1 MKKYFIH
8 ISLIILQIISIPV
21 FGCTNL
27 LVSKGASADGSTMIS
42 YAADSHIL
50 YGELYYRPA
59 KDYPAG
65 TTMEIFDWDSTKY
78 LGKIRQA
85 LHTYSVVGNMNEHQL
100 TIGETTFGGKEE
112 LQDWRAKLDY
122 GGLIYITLQRARTAR
137 AAIDTINNLLN
148 ENGYHSIGETFSIA
162 DPNEVWIMDII
173 GKGCPQ
179 KIKDKTGKVIKVKY
193 NRGAVWVARRV
204 PDGYISAHANQA
216 RIQKFPLNDPDNCKY
231 APDAISFAREK
242 GWYKGEDKDFSF
254 AATYAP
260 LTFEGLRFCEGR
272 VYSMFRRAAPSLN
285 ISADYV
291 KGVEGAEPLPLWIKP
306 DNKISVKDAMALMR
320 DHYEGTDL
328 DMTKD
333 AGAGPYHCPY
343 RWRPLTWKVDS
354 VEYFNERAIST
365 QQTGFSFITQSRSWM
380 PDCVGGLVWFGV
392 DDTYS
397 TVYCPIYCSMTV
409 VPNSFAEGN
418 GNFYKYSETSAF
430 WAFNSVSNWAYMR
443 YSDMIVDIQKVQKE
457 LENKYI
463 ILQPAV
469 EKAALDLVNNGQTDY
484 AVQYL
489 NDYSVNQ
496 AEVTTLRWKQ
506 LGHDLLVKYMDGNV
520 KDEKGNVIHPPYP
533 QGWYKNIILNT
544 GDRLKMKKLKGEPD
558 SH

>member
-1 MKKYFIH
+1 MRKYLFH
-8 ISLIILQIISIPV
+8 FSIIIGQIISLPAYS
-21 FGCTNL
+21 CTNL
-27 LVSKGASADGSTMIS
+27 LVSKGASADGSSMIS

-65 TTMEIFDWDSTKY
+65 TTMEIYDWDSTKY

-85 LHTYSVVGNMNEHQL
+85 LHTFSVIGNMNEHQL
-100 TIGETTFGGKEE
+100 TIGETTYGGKEE
-112 LQDWRAKLDY
+112 LQDWNAKLDY

-148 ENGYHSIGETFSIA
+148 ENGYHSVGETFSIA

-173 GKGCPQ
+173 GKGSPQ
-179 KIKDKTGKVIKVKY
+179 KIKDKNGKVINVIY
-193 NRGAVWVARRV
+193 NKGAVWVARRV
-204 PDGYISAHANQA
+204 PDGYICAHANQS
-216 RIQKFPLNDPDNCKY
+216 RIQQFPLNDPENCKY
-231 APDAISFAREK
+231 APDVISFAHEK
-242 GWYKGEDKDFSF
+242 GWFKGEDKDFSF

-306 DNKISVKDAMALMR
+306 DKKISVKDAMALMR

-328 DMTKD
+328 DMTND
-333 AGAGPYHCPY
+333 AGAGPFHCPY

-365 QQTGFSFITQSRSWM
+365 QQTGFSFVTQSRGWM

-430 WAFNSVSNWAYMR
+430 WAFNAVSNWAYTR
-443 YSDMIVDIQKVQKE
+443 YSDMITDIQKVQKDFE
-457 LENKYI
+457 TKFI

-469 EKAALDLVNNGQTDY
+469 EKAALELINSGQTNY
-484 AVQYL
+484 AIQYL

-496 AEVTTLRWKQ
+496 AENVTTRWKE

-520 KDEKGNVIHPPYP
+520 KDDKGNVTHPPYP
-533 QGWYKNIILNT
+533 KGWYKNVIQNT
-544 GDRLKMKKLKGEPD
+544 GDKLKMKKLKGEPE